1 MGVCG
6 EWQEAAPDT
15 SGDIKDKE
23 ETMELRITT
32 QMDPGILPEIQWNH
46 EDLKKEIAA
55 KAAEYKAIAYTD
67 EQESEMRKDRAT
79 LNKLVT
85 AFEDQRK
92 QVKKFYQVPYDKFE
106 AQVKEVLQPVREAI
120 KTIDAGLS
128 EIDRDYR
135 LKKTNKM
142 RELYEASVGDLK
154 GILPFE
160 KTIREEW
167 YKKSITDK
175 KLAQG
180 YTDLFGR
187 IRSDLESLE
196 ELPERFRDK
205 AMLRYMETYSLSD
218 ALREGKRL
226 EEVERAM
233 EDRRRK
239 QAAEESARK
248 TEAEMK
254 EERREYHE
262 TYAVPQ
268 ETANKNSGQNAST
281 EEPVMR
287 LDFRVWGT
295 REQLMALRQ
304 YMIDNHLKFGKVE

>member
-15 SGDIKDKE
+15 SGNIKDKE

-67 EQESEMRKDRAT
+67 EQETEMRKDRAT

-92 QVKKFYQVPYDKFE
+92 QVKKFYQAPYDKFE

-135 LKKTNKM
+135 VKKTNKM

-226 EEVERAM
+226 EEVERVM

-239 QAAEESARK
+239 QVEEAAARETEEKRQ
-248 TEAEMK
+248 E
-254 EERREYHE
+254 HQE
-262 TYAVPQ
+262 TCAAPQ
-268 ETANKNSGQNAST
+268 ETSAGNSKQDASA

>member
-1 MGVCG
+1 
-6 EWQEAAPDT
+6 
-15 SGDIKDKE
+15 
-23 ETMELRITT
+23 MELRIAT
-32 QMDPGILPEIQWNH
+32 QMDPGVLPEIQWNH

-67 EQESEMRKDRAT
+67 DQEADMRKDRAA

-92 QVKKFYQVPYDKFE
+92 QIKKFYQAPYDKFE
-106 AQVKEVLQPVREAI
+106 AQVKEVLQPVRETI

-128 EIDRDYR
+128 EIERDYR
-135 LKKTNKM
+135 VKKTNKM

-154 GILPFE
+154 RILPFE

-180 YTDLFGR
+180 YTDLFAR

-205 AMLRYMETYSLSD
+205 AMLRYMEAYSLSD

-239 QAAEESARK
+239 QAEEVAARE
-248 TEAEMK
+248 TEAK
-254 EERREYHE
+254 EKRQEHQKAYI
-262 TYAVPQ
+262 APQ
-268 ETANKNSGQNAST
+268 EASAENSKQTASAKESVT
-281 EEPVMR
+281 H

>member
-6 EWQEAAPDT
+6 ERKEATPNT

-46 EDLKKEIAA
+46 EDLKREIAA

-92 QVKKFYQVPYDKFE
+92 QVKKFYQAPYDKFE

-142 RELYEASVGDLK
+142 RKLYEASVGDLK

-233 EDRRRK
+233 EDRRKK
-239 QAAEESARK
+239 QEEEAARK
-248 TEAEMK
+248 AEIKK
-254 EERREYHE
+254 EEKKAE
-262 TYAVPQ
+262 TSESYTAPQ
-268 ETANKNSGQNAST
+268 ETIEQNAST

>member
-6 EWQEAAPDT
+6 ERKEAAPDT
-15 SGDIKDKE
+15 SRNIKDE
-23 ETMELRITT
+23 EEIMELRITT
-32 QMDPGILPEIQWNH
+32 QMDPGVLPEIQWNH

-55 KAAEYKAIAYTD
+55 KAAEYEAIAYTD
-67 EQESEMRKDRAT
+67 EQEKEMRNDRAT

-92 QVKKFYQVPYDKFE
+92 QVKKFYQAPYDKFE
-106 AQVKEVLQPVREAI
+106 AQVKEVLQPVRKAI
-120 KTIDAGLS
+120 ETIDAGLS
-128 EIDRDYR
+128 EIERDYR
-135 LKKTNKM
+135 VKKTNKM

-233 EDRRRK
+233 EDRRKK
-239 QAAEESARK
+239 QEEEAARK
-248 TEAEMK
+248 AEIKK
-254 EERREYHE
+254 EEKKAE
-262 TYAVPQ
+262 TSESYTAPQ
-268 ETANKNSGQNAST
+268 ETIEQNAST
-281 EEPVMR
+281 EDPVMC

-295 REQLMALRQ
+295 REQLMVLRQ

>member
-23 ETMELRITT
+23 ETMELRIAT
-32 QMDPGILPEIQWNH
+32 QMDPGVLPEIQWNH

-67 EQESEMRKDRAT
+67 EQETEMRKDRAT

-92 QVKKFYQVPYDKFE
+92 QVKKFYQAPYDKFE

-135 LKKTNKM
+135 VKKTNKM

-233 EDRRRK
+233 EDRRKK
-239 QAAEESARK
+239 QEEEAARK
-248 TEAEMK
+248 AEIKK
-254 EERREYHE
+254 EEKKAE
-262 TYAVPQ
+262 TSESYTAPQ
-268 ETANKNSGQNAST
+268 ETIEQNAST

>member
-32 QMDPGILPEIQWNH
+32 QMDPGVLPEIQWNH
-46 EDLKKEIAA
+46 EDLKKEIAV
-55 KAAEYKAIAYTD
+55 KAAEYEAIAYTD
-67 EQESEMRKDRAT
+67 EQETEMRKDRAT

-92 QVKKFYQVPYDKFE
+92 QVKKFYQAPYDKFE
-106 AQVKEVLQPVREAI
+106 AQVKEVLQPVRKAI
-120 KTIDAGLS
+120 ETIDAGLS
-128 EIDRDYR
+128 EIERDYR
-135 LKKTNKM
+135 VKKTNKM

-226 EEVERAM
+226 EEVERVM
-233 EDRRRK
+233 EDRRKK
-239 QAAEESARK
+239 QEEEAARK
-248 TEAEMK
+248 AEIKK
-254 EERREYHE
+254 EEKKAE
-262 TYAVPQ
+262 TSESYTAPQ
-268 ETANKNSGQNAST
+268 ETIEQNAST
-281 EEPVMR
+281 EDPVMC

-295 REQLMALRQ
+295 REQLMVLRQ

>member
-6 EWQEAAPDT
+6 EWQEATPDT

-23 ETMELRITT
+23 ETMELRIAT
-32 QMDPGILPEIQWNH
+32 QMDPGVLPEIQWNH

-128 EIDRDYR
+128 EIERDYR
-135 LKKTNKM
+135 VKKTNKM

-233 EDRRRK
+233 EDRRKK
-239 QAAEESARK
+239 QEEEAARK
-248 TEAEMK
+248 AEIKK
-254 EERREYHE
+254 EEKKAE
-262 TYAVPQ
+262 TSESYTAPQ
-268 ETANKNSGQNAST
+268 ETIEQNASA

>member
-1 MGVCG
+1 
-6 EWQEAAPDT
+6 
-15 SGDIKDKE
+15 
-23 ETMELRITT
+23 MELRITT
-32 QMDPGILPEIQWNH
+32 QMDPGVLPEIQWNH

-67 EQESEMRKDRAT
+67 EQETEMRKDRAT

-92 QVKKFYQVPYDKFE
+92 QVKKFYQAPYNKFE

-120 KTIDAGLS
+120 NTIDAGLS

-135 LKKTNKM
+135 VKKTNKM

-233 EDRRRK
+233 EDRRKK
-239 QAAEESARK
+239 QEEEAARK
-248 TEAEMK
+248 AEIKK
-254 EERREYHE
+254 EEKKAE
-262 TYAVPQ
+262 TSESYTAPQ
-268 ETANKNSGQNAST
+268 ETIEQNAST

>member
-15 SGDIKDKE
+15 SGNIKDEE

-32 QMDPGILPEIQWNH
+32 QMDPGVLPEIQWNH

-67 EQESEMRKDRAT
+67 EQETEMRKDRAT

-92 QVKKFYQVPYDKFE
+92 QVKKFYQAPYDKFE

-205 AMLRYMETYSLSD
+205 AMLRYMETYSLAD

-226 EEVERAM
+226 EEVERVM
-233 EDRRRK
+233 EDRRKK
-239 QAAEESARK
+239 QEEEAARK
-248 TEAEMK
+248 AEIKK
-254 EERREYHE
+254 EEKKAE
-262 TYAVPQ
+262 TSESYTAPQ
-268 ETANKNSGQNAST
+268 ETIKQNASA
-281 EEPVMR
+281 EDPVMC

-304 YMIDNHLKFGKVE
+304 YMIDNHLKYGKVE

>member
-1 MGVCG
+1 MGLCG
-6 EWQEAAPDT
+6 EWQEADPDT

-23 ETMELRITT
+23 ETMELRIAT

-92 QVKKFYQVPYDKFE
+92 QVKKFYQAPYDKFE

-175 KLAQG
+175 KLEQG

-205 AMLRYMETYSLSD
+205 ATLRYMETYSLSD

-233 EDRRRK
+233 EDRCRK
-239 QAAEESARK
+239 QEEEAARK
-248 TEAEMK
+248 SEMK
-254 EERREYHE
+254 KEEKKAE
-262 TYAVPQ
+262 TSVSCTTPQ
-268 ETANKNSGQNAST
+268 ETVEQNASA
-281 EEPVMR
+281 EDPVMC

>member
-1 MGVCG
+1 
-6 EWQEAAPDT
+6 
-15 SGDIKDKE
+15 
-23 ETMELRITT
+23 MELKIMT
-32 QMDPGILPEIQWNH
+32 QMDPGVLPEIQWNH

-92 QVKKFYQVPYDKFE
+92 QVKKFYQAPYDKFE

-218 ALREGKRL
+218 ALQEGKRL

-233 EDRRRK
+233 EERRRK
-239 QAAEESARK
+239 QAAEEAARK
-248 TEAEMK
+248 AEAEMK
-254 EERREYHE
+254 EERQGYQE

-268 ETANKNSGQNAST
+268 ETADKNSEQNAAV
-281 EEPVMR
+281 EDPVMR

>member
-1 MGVCG
+1 MILGVCG
-6 EWQEAAPDT
+6 EWQEAAPGT

-46 EDLKKEIAA
+46 EDLKREIAA

-67 EQESEMRKDRAT
+67 EQEKEMRKDRAT

-92 QVKKFYQVPYDKFE
+92 QVKKFYQAPYDKFE
-106 AQVKEVLQPVREAI
+106 AQVKEVLHPVREAI

-128 EIDRDYR
+128 EIERDYR

-205 AMLRYMETYSLSD
+205 AMLRYMEAYSLSD

-239 QAAEESARK
+239 QVEEAAARETEEKRQEHQETCAAPQETSAGNSRQDASAEES
-248 TEAEMK
+248 
-254 EERREYHE
+254 
-262 TYAVPQ
+262 
-268 ETANKNSGQNAST
+268 
-281 EEPVMR
+281 VMR

>member
-15 SGDIKDKE
+15 SGNIKDKE

-32 QMDPGILPEIQWNH
+32 QMDPGVLPEIQWNH

-67 EQESEMRKDRAT
+67 EQEKEMRNDRAT

-92 QVKKFYQVPYDKFE
+92 QVNPYDKFE

-233 EDRRRK
+233 EDRRKK
-239 QAAEESARK
+239 QEEEAARK
-248 TEAEMK
+248 SEMK
-254 EERREYHE
+254 KEEKKTE
-262 TYAVPQ
+262 TSVSCTAPQ
-268 ETANKNSGQNAST
+268 ETVEQNASA
-281 EEPVMR
+281 EDLVMC

>member
-1 MGVCG
+1 
-6 EWQEAAPDT
+6 
-15 SGDIKDKE
+15 
-23 ETMELRITT
+23 MELRITT
-32 QMDPGILPEIQWNH
+32 QMDPGVLPEIQWNH
-46 EDLKKEIAA
+46 EDLKREIAE

-92 QVKKFYQVPYDKFE
+92 QVKKFYQAPYDKFE

-239 QAAEESARK
+239 QEEEAARK
-248 TEAEMK
+248 SEMK
-254 EERREYHE
+254 KGDTKAEASLSHG
-262 TYAVPQ
+262 TVQ
-268 ETANKNSGQNAST
+268 ETVEQNASA
-281 EEPVMR
+281 EDPVMC

>member
-6 EWQEAAPDT
+6 ERKEAAPDT
-15 SGDIKDKE
+15 SRNIKDE
-23 ETMELRITT
+23 EEIMELRITT
-32 QMDPGILPEIQWNH
+32 QMDPGVLPEIQWNH
-46 EDLKKEIAA
+46 EDLKKEIAV
-55 KAAEYKAIAYTD
+55 KAAEYEAIAYTD
-67 EQESEMRKDRAT
+67 EQETEMRKDRAT

-92 QVKKFYQVPYDKFE
+92 QVKKFYQAPYDKFE
-106 AQVKEVLQPVREAI
+106 AQVKEVLQPVRKAI
-120 KTIDAGLS
+120 ETIDAGLS
-128 EIDRDYR
+128 EIERDYR
-135 LKKTNKM
+135 VKKTNKM

-167 YKKSITDK
+167 YKKSFTDK

-180 YTDLFGR
+180 YADLFKR

-196 ELPERFRDK
+196 ELPERFRGK
-205 AMLRYMETYSLSD
+205 AMLRYLETYSLSD

-226 EEVERAM
+226 EEAEKAM
-233 EDRRRK
+233 EDRCRK
-239 QAAEESARK
+239 LSEEAVARNVEMQEKKQEHREVCAAPQEATAETSKQDVSAAED
-248 TEAEMK
+248 
-254 EERREYHE
+254 
-262 TYAVPQ
+262 
-268 ETANKNSGQNAST
+268 
-281 EEPVMR
+281 PVMH
-287 LDFRVWGT
+287 LNFRVWGT

>member
-32 QMDPGILPEIQWNH
+32 QMDPGVLPEIQWNH

-92 QVKKFYQVPYDKFE
+92 QVKKFYQAPYDKFE
-106 AQVKEVLQPVREAI
+106 AQVKEVLQPVRKAI
-120 KTIDAGLS
+120 ETIDAGLS
-128 EIDRDYR
+128 EIERDYR
-135 LKKTNKM
+135 VKKTNKM

-167 YKKSITDK
+167 YKKSFTDK

-180 YTDLFGR
+180 YADLFKR

-205 AMLRYMETYSLSD
+205 ATLRYMETYSLPD
-218 ALREGKRL
+218 AFREGKRL
-226 EEVERAM
+226 EEVERVM
-233 EDRRRK
+233 EDRRKK
-239 QAAEESARK
+239 QEEEAARK
-248 TEAEMK
+248 AEIKK
-254 EERREYHE
+254 EEKKAE
-262 TYAVPQ
+262 TSESYTAPQ
-268 ETANKNSGQNAST
+268 ETIEQNAST

>member
-1 MGVCG
+1 
-6 EWQEAAPDT
+6 
-15 SGDIKDKE
+15 
-23 ETMELRITT
+23 MELRIAT
-32 QMDPGILPEIQWNH
+32 QMDPGVLPEIQWNH

-67 EQESEMRKDRAT
+67 DQEADMRKDRAA

-92 QVKKFYQVPYDKFE
+92 QIKKFYQDPYDKFE

-128 EIDRDYR
+128 EIERDYR
-135 LKKTNKM
+135 VKKTNKM

-205 AMLRYMETYSLSD
+205 AMLRYMETYSLAD

-239 QAAEESARK
+239 QVEEAAARETEEKRQ
-248 TEAEMK
+248 E
-254 EERREYHE
+254 HQE
-262 TYAVPQ
+262 TCAAPQ
-268 ETANKNSGQNAST
+268 ETSAGNSTQDASA

>member
-6 EWQEAAPDT
+6 EWKEAAPDT
-15 SGDIKDKE
+15 SRNIKDE
-23 ETMELRITT
+23 EEIMELRITT
-32 QMDPGILPEIQWNH
+32 QMDPGVLPEIQWNH
-46 EDLKKEIAA
+46 EDLKKEIAV
-55 KAAEYKAIAYTD
+55 KAAEYEAIAYTD
-67 EQESEMRKDRAT
+67 EQETEMRKDRAT

-92 QVKKFYQVPYDKFE
+92 QVKKFYQAPYDKFE
-106 AQVKEVLQPVREAI
+106 AQVKEVLQPVRKAI
-120 KTIDAGLS
+120 ETIDAGLS
-128 EIDRDYR
+128 EIERDYR
-135 LKKTNKM
+135 VKKTNKM

-233 EDRRRK
+233 EDRRKK
-239 QAAEESARK
+239 QEEEAARK
-248 TEAEMK
+248 AEIKK
-254 EERREYHE
+254 EEKKAE
-262 TYAVPQ
+262 TSESYTAPQ
-268 ETANKNSGQNAST
+268 ETIEQNAST

>member
-6 EWQEAAPDT
+6 ERKEAAPYT
-15 SGDIKDKE
+15 SRNIKDE
-23 ETMELRITT
+23 EEIMELKITT
-32 QMDPGILPEIQWNH
+32 QMDPGVLPEIQWNH
-46 EDLKKEIAA
+46 EDLKKEIAV
-55 KAAEYKAIAYTD
+55 KAAEYETIAYTD
-67 EQESEMRKDRAT
+67 EQETEMRKDRAT

-92 QVKKFYQVPYDKFE
+92 QVKKFYQAPYDKFE
-106 AQVKEVLQPVREAI
+106 AQVKEVLQPVRKAI
-120 KTIDAGLS
+120 NTIDAGLS
-128 EIDRDYR
+128 EIERDYR
-135 LKKTNKM
+135 VKKTNKM

-180 YTDLFGR
+180 YTDLFER

-205 AMLRYMETYSLSD
+205 AMLRYVETYSLSD

-233 EDRRRK
+233 EDRRKK
-239 QAAEESARK
+239 QEEEAARK
-248 TEAEMK
+248 AEIKK
-254 EERREYHE
+254 EEKKAE
-262 TYAVPQ
+262 TSESYTAPQ
-268 ETANKNSGQNAST
+268 ETIEQNAST